1 MYECSCLTING
12 YKQEW
17 AYDYNEFDYNKIK
30 WVKHKDKEYAGFI
43 TFDIETSRYK
53 KNELEYETFLYQW
66 QICINNDVIF
76 GQTWNSLIETF
87 NNIKE
92 TTNKK
97 VVVYV
102 HNLAYE
108 FQFMKDFL
116 EFDNI
121 FSIDEHTI
129 LKCTTVDG
137 LEFRCSYK
145 LSNMN
150 LQKFIENTPNHF
162 YIKGVGDLD
171 YSILRTPT
179 TKLTSIE
186 YGYCYNDVRG
196 LYFAIEHLL
205 EDDTLKSIP
214 LTSTGFVRRDC
225 RNACKTSSDRIR
237 FKKSTLDIHQY
248 KLLIEG
254 FRGGNTASNRYHTNT
269 ILKNVNSYDIS
280 SSYPFVMM
288 TEKYPVGRFMKAS
301 IESYEELKEYNN
313 KYCTLG
319 RYSFVNIRLKN
330 GRVPIPYLSYSKC
343 SKVDKNSLCFN
354 GRIMQADFIET
365 VITNVDF
372 EIIESMYEYDEM
384 YIDDFMFSRKKLL
397 SASIRNTIL
406 KYFKDKTLLKGNK
419 EEYYF
424 YMKQKNKLN
433 SIYGM
438 FVSAIV
444 RDSYFYDSNENR
456 LKKTSKTIDEEQAE
470 MDKYNNSYNSFLN
483 YQCGIWITAYAR
495 RRLQKL
501 IDLIGVDVVYCDTD
515 SVKYINNHDEDVE
528 KLNNEVYEIAKTI
541 DIPFF
546 VEKDGQK
553 IHMGLWDKEEPY
565 NYFVTMGAK
574 KYAYSQNGKLGVTV
588 SGLSKKNAPIEL
600 QKKGGLEAF
609 KQGTVFINSGRVTV
623 EYHHDKIHDL
633 NVNGEIIKTG
643 SYINMFDTTYT
654 LGISDTML
662 NIINDSLLH

>member
-12 YKQEW
+12 YKQEF
-17 AYDYNEFDYNKIK
+17 AYDYNEYDYNKIQWK
-30 WVKHKDKEYAGFI
+30 KHRDKEYAGFI

-53 KNELEYETFLYQW
+53 KNELEHETFLYQW
-66 QICINNDVIF
+66 QVCINNDVIF
-76 GQTWNSLIETF
+76 GQTWDSLIDTF

-129 LKCTTVDG
+129 LKCITMDG

-150 LQKFIENTPNHF
+150 LQKFIENTPNHI

-171 YSILRTPT
+171 YSVLRTPKT
-179 TKLTSIE
+179 ILSDVE

-205 EDDTLKSIP
+205 EEDTLKTIP

-225 RNACKTSSDRIR
+225 RNACKTSNDRNR
-237 FKKSTLDIHQY
+237 FKKSTIDIIIY

-254 FRGGNTASNRYHTNT
+254 FRGGNTASSRFLANQ
-269 ILKNVNSYDIS
+269 ILKNVDSFDMKS
-280 SSYPFVMM
+280 AYPYVMM
-288 TEKYPVGRFMKAS
+288 TCKFPVGRFMKAT
-301 IESYEELKEYNN
+301 IESYEELQEYNK

-319 RYSFVNIRLKN
+319 RFTFINLRLKN
-330 GRVPIPYLSYSKC
+330 ARVPIPYLSYSKC
-343 SKVDKNSLCFN
+343 NKVSKDSLCYN
-354 GRIMQADFIET
+354 GRVMQAEFLET

-372 EIIESMYEYDEM
+372 EIIDSMYEYDEM
-384 YIDDFMFSRKKLL
+384 YISDFIFSRKKRL
-397 SASIRNTIL
+397 SASIRNTIMS
-406 KYFKDKTLLKGNK
+406 YFKNKELLKGVK
-419 EEYYF
+419 EQEYF
-424 YMKQKNKLN
+424 YMKSKNKLN

-444 RDSYFYDSNENR
+444 RDSYYYDSNENR
-456 LKKTSKTIDEEQAE
+456 LVKTIKSIEDEQAE
-470 MDKYNNSYNSFLN
+470 MDKYNKSYNSFLN
-483 YQCGIWITAYAR
+483 YQCGIWVTAYCR
-495 RRLQKL
+495 KRLQQA

-515 SVKYINNHDEDVE
+515 SVKFINNHDDVIK
-528 KLNNEVYEIAKTI
+528 KLNDEVMDVAKTI
-541 DIPFF
+541 DIPFW
-546 VEKDGQK
+546 VEKNGK
-553 IHMGLWDKEEPY
+553 KVYMGLWEKEEPY
-565 NYFVTMGAK
+565 GEFITMGAK
-574 KYAYSQNGKLGVTV
+574 KYAYSQDGHLGVTV
-588 SGLSKKNAPIEL
+588 SGLNKKNAPIEL
-600 QKKGGLEAF
+600 EQKGGLEAF
-609 KQGTVFINSGRVTV
+609 KQGTVFVNSGRVTV

>member
-1 MYECSCLTING
+1 MYECSCLTVER
-12 YKQEW
+12 YKKEY
-17 AYDYNEFDYNKIK
+17 AFDYSEYDYKSIK
-30 WVKHKDKEYAGFI
+30 WDKHNDKDYAGFI

-53 KNELEYETFLYQW
+53 KNTEEFETFLYQW
-66 QICINNDVIF
+66 QLCINNDVIF
-76 GQTWNSLIETF
+76 GQTWDSLLKTF

-92 TTNKK
+92 TTTKK

-116 EFDNI
+116 EFENV

-129 LKCTTVDG
+129 LKCTTTKG

-150 LQKFIENTPNHF
+150 LQKFIENTPNHYF
-162 YIKGVGDLD
+162 IKGVGDLD
-171 YSILRTPT
+171 YSVLRTPT
-179 TKLTSIE
+179 TKLTSVE

-205 EDDTLKSIP
+205 EEDTLKSIP
-214 LTSTGFVRRDC
+214 LTSTGYVRRDC
-225 RNACKTSSDRIR
+225 RNACKTSNDRNR
-237 FKKSTLDIHQY
+237 FKKSTLDIQQY
-248 KLLIEG
+248 HLLIEA

-269 ILKNVNSYDIS
+269 IIKNVNSYDIS

-288 TEKYPVGRFMKAS
+288 TEKYPIGRFMKAT
-301 IESYEELKEYNN
+301 IESYEELKEYNK

-319 RYSFVNIRLKN
+319 RYSFINIRLKN
-330 GRVPIPYLSYSKC
+330 GRVNIPYLSYSKC
-343 SKVDKNSLCFN
+343 NKVDKNALCYN
-354 GRIMQADFIET
+354 GRVMQAEFLET

-406 KYFKDKTLLKGNK
+406 KYFQDKTLLKGDK
-419 EEYYF
+419 EQYYF

-444 RDSYFYDSNENR
+444 RDSYYYDSDENR
-456 LKKTSKTIDEEQAE
+456 LQKMTKSLGDEKAE
-470 MDKYNNSYNSFLN
+470 MDKYNKSYNSFLN
-483 YQCGIWITAYAR
+483 YQCGIWVTAYAR

-501 IDLIGVDVVYCDTD
+501 IDLIGIDVVYCDTD
-515 SVKYINNHDEDVE
+515 SVKYINNHDEAVE
-528 KLNNEVYEIAKTI
+528 KLNNEVYEIEKSI
-541 DIPFF
+541 DIPFW
-546 VEKDGQK
+546 VEKNGEK
-553 IHMGLWDKEEPY
+553 VYMGLWDKEEPY
-565 NYFVTMGAK
+565 DEFITMGAK

-588 SGLSKKNAPIEL
+588 SGLNKKNAPIEL
-600 QKKGGLEAF
+600 KEKGGLEAF
-609 KQGTVFINSGRVTV
+609 KQGTVFVNSGRVTV
-623 EYHHDKIHDL
+623 EYHHDKIHYIT
-633 NVNGEIIKTG
+633 VNGEKIKTG